1 MIQMVWLSLVPPLS
15 LTLETPSSLGLTTH
29 HTLLYVQCDVCTC
42 LVHFAFSKDMHLFF
56 LNPVTIYHISSR
68 RERELP
74 YSYRYHVIGMRI
86 SNLTTD
92 QH

>member
-1 MIQMVWLSLVPPLS
+1 
-15 LTLETPSSLGLTTH
+15 
-29 HTLLYVQCDVCTC
+29 
-42 LVHFAFSKDMHLFF
+42 MHLF

-74 YSYRYHVIGMRI
+74 YSYRYHVIG

-92 QH
+92 QHVYKKDVNWYVKGLNLNFIIYKINRR